1 MKKFLAFI
9 RNTLLVLAAIYATS
23 LFVDIRIE
31 GVKLNTIYDNAFKEI
46 FKFGD
51 RVIDR
56 IKSEPEVTELVVTRD
71 TDTGLYTFEARIRYV
86 DKDELVSIEIE
97 NIVYTEF
104 DVISSNRLTKVTIIL
119 PVEFEPGTAN
129 KNYNVTAITYLRNG
143 NQKQLKTLITGTAFK
158 SLDNAI
164 VDAKKISVIGISAC
178 ESGDFTI
185 TCTAWGSGLLFKKDS
200 REVQF
205 GFTTVTEYDY
215 YIITNA
221 HVSQGG
227 STYEI
232 YYNGGKVND
241 RASLVDTYTTGTDL
255 AILKLTTRASLII
268 LDDAQFVSKEAV
280 TIYKGSTV
288 FSIGSPEGPQNF
300 NKLKEGII
308 TNLSVPV
315 VLEDAPGLCQTG
327 CDSFQ
332 TNAALG
338 SGSSG
343 GGMFDTAGNLIG
355 IHFAGDKNN
364 TVSSEIKMTK
374 VFEAIIAI
382 LGE

>member
-9 RNTLLVLAAIYATS
+9 RNTLLILAALYATS

-31 GVKLNTIYDNAFKEI
+31 GVKLNTIYNNTFKEI
-46 FKFGD
+46 VKFGD
-51 RVIDR
+51 NLIDLV
-56 IKSEPEVTELVVTRD
+56 KSEPEVTELIVTRNV
-71 TDTGLYTFEARIRYV
+71 DTGLYTFEVAIRHV
-86 DKDELVSIEIE
+86 GKEDIISIEIE

-104 DVISSNRLTKVTIIL
+104 EVVSSNRSIKVSVIL

-129 KNYNVTAITYLRNG
+129 KSYHVTGITYLRNATE
-143 NQKQLKTLITGTAFK
+143 KQLAVSIVGTAFK

-178 ESGDFTI
+178 EAGDFTI
-185 TCTAWGSGLLFKKDS
+185 TCTAWGSGVLFKKDS
-200 REVQF
+200 REIQY
-205 GFTTVTEYDY
+205 GLGTAIEYDY
-215 YIITNA
+215 FIITNA
-221 HVSQGG
+221 HVAQGG

-232 YYNGGKVND
+232 YYNGSKVNT
-241 RASLVDTYTTGTDL
+241 RASLINTYTTGTDL

-268 LDDAQFVSKEAV
+268 LDDDQFVTKEAV
-280 TIYKGSTV
+280 TIYKGTTV
-288 FSIGSPEGPQNF
+288 FSIGSPKGPENF
-300 NKLKEGII
+300 NTVREGII
-308 TNLSVPV
+308 TELSVPV

-338 SGSSG
+338 AGSSG
-343 GGMFDTAGNLIG
+343 GAMFDTAGNLIG